1 MARTP
6 RAEDAPL
13 LRGGGRRET
22 SAAHGPAV
30 WLSIGMVVA
39 GLMVLAIGA
48 VPWGRAHVALVHGAL
63 YHPDTASKHS
73 EVRRAEKVAPDGTET
88 HARAPSQPEREWED
102 DRRDPSALGDG
113 DGETDETNER
123 MRSFRRRRPGRGRRR
138 VCAARGAGGENREVR
153 PDDEPNLRRGCD
165 HLRDGRNAGRIA
177 HACIS
182 RVLVVD
188 APRVIRAS
196 ARYASLPPVRPSTAP
211 RGTRSAP
218 LPATTRE
225 TRARS
230 TPLFPSRTR
239 SRGLERRV
247 LPPLPLDRGRTP
259 SRRVL
264 LR

>member
-48 VPWGRAHVALVHGAL
+48 VPWGRAHVALVNGAL

-123 MRSFRRRRPGRGRRR
+123 DAVLFVVVVREEEGGACARRAGRAAKIARSVRTTNQIF
-138 VCAARGAGGENREVR
+138 GAGVITSET
-153 PDDEPNLRRGCD
+153 DEM
-165 HLRDGRNAGRIA
+165 RDG
-177 HACIS
+177 
-182 RVLVVD
+182 
-188 APRVIRAS
+188 
-196 ARYASLPPVRPSTAP
+196 
-211 RGTRSAP
+211 
-218 LPATTRE
+218 
-225 TRARS
+225 
-230 TPLFPSRTR
+230 
-239 SRGLERRV
+239 
-247 LPPLPLDRGRTP
+247 
-259 SRRVL
+259 
-264 LR
+264 

>member
-1 MARTP
+1 MRRSAPVILEARNTPRVRRPMARTP

-48 VPWGRAHVALVHGAL
+48 VPWGRAHVALVNGAL

-123 MRSFRRRRPGRGRRR
+123 DAVFSSSSSGKRKEARLRGARGGRRKS
-138 VCAARGAGGENREVR
+138 RGPSG
-153 PDDEPNLRRGCD
+153 RRTK
-165 HLRDGRNAGRIA
+165 
-177 HACIS
+177 S
-182 RVLVVD
+182 
-188 APRVIRAS
+188 S
-196 ARYASLPPVRPSTAP
+196 ARV
-211 RGTRSAP
+211 
-218 LPATTRE
+218 
-225 TRARS
+225 
-230 TPLFPSRTR
+230 
-239 SRGLERRV
+239 
-247 LPPLPLDRGRTP
+247 
-259 SRRVL
+259 
-264 LR
+264 